1 MEPIAL
7 LLSDVSDLVLGA
19 LLQPSWG
26 VYLNGSPVI
35 QPASILGQ
43 IVQAQ
48 LAPIQAIAGLL
59 GAPNIV
65 PVSASTVDFQYAQDW
80 PISNY
85 PQEAGAFQSYDKVT
99 LPFDVKLRLAAG
111 GSQSNRQAFLQ
122 TCLAIA
128 NSLALFD
135 VVTPEMVF
143 TSVNCTH
150 IDWDRNA
157 TRGATLISVDLGFQQ
172 IAVQAAASFSNTQQ
186 PGNAG
191 QQSIGNVQPQTPSTQ
206 VQSSFSALGI
216 N

>member
-1 MEPIAL
+1 VEPIAL
-7 LLSDVSDLVLGA
+7 LIADVSDLVLGA

-43 IVQAQ
+43 VVQAQ

-65 PVSASTVDFQYAQDW
+65 PVSASTVDFQYAQEW

-143 TSVNCTH
+143 TSVNCIH

-191 QQSIGNVQPQTPSTQ
+191 QQSIGNVQPQTPSSQ